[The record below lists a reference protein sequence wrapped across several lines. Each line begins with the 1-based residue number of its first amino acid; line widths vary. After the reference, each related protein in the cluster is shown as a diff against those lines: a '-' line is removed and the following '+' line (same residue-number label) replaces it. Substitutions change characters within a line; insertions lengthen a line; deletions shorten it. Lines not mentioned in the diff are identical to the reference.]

1 MTTTQR
7 VAIGRAQILEDV
19 YRGVF
24 IAEDIQSFSDLH
36 EYVDANRYGGFLEP
50 VDFQP
55 WSAGDR
61 RRAEI
66 GHGRSVRYRTS
77 CIPGSSAVG
86 SKTCRRGTCTTRLPF
101 QGVDK

>member
-1 MTTTQR
+1 MTRTQR

-36 EYVDANRYGGFLEP
+36 EYVDANKYGGFLEP

-55 WSAGDR
+55 FHRDWAREVNAVQDELHTWIVGGGIEDLQAWDEHHALTLS
-61 RRAEI
+61 
-66 GHGRSVRYRTS
+66 RSR
-77 CIPGSSAVG
+77 
-86 SKTCRRGTCTTRLPF
+86 
-101 QGVDK
+101 

>member
-1 MTTTQR
+1 MTRTQR

-36 EYVDANRYGGFLEP
+36 EYVDANKYGGFLEP

-55 WSAGDR
+55 FHKGDLIDHR
-61 RRAEI
+61 DWLGE
-66 GHGRSVRYRTS
+66 V
-77 CIPGSSAVG
+77 SAVQQQLHTWIVNG
-86 SKTCRRGTCTTRLPF
+86 GLADLQEWDEHHALTLSRSR
-101 QGVDK
+101 

>member
-1 MTTTQR
+1 MTRTQR

-36 EYVDANRYGGFLEP
+36 EYVDANKYGGFLEP

-55 WSAGDR
+55 WRDWR
-61 RRAEI
+61 REVNAVQDQLHTWIVNGGLEDLQAWDE
-66 GHGRSVRYRTS
+66 HHALTLSRSR
-77 CIPGSSAVG
+77 
-86 SKTCRRGTCTTRLPF
+86 
-101 QGVDK
+101 

>member
-61 RRAEI
+61 RC
-66 GHGRSVRYRTS
+66 GRDWAREVN
-77 CIPGSSAVG
+77 AVQDELHTWIVG
-86 SKTCRRGTCTTRLPF
+86 GGIEDLQAWDVHHALTLSRSR
-101 QGVDK
+101 